1 MADKFSKETRSR
13 IMGSIKRR
21 SKLEDKVS
29 KALWKTGIRF
39 RKNDKSLY
47 GTPDISIKTFK
58 IVIFIDSCFWH
69 VCPEHFKMPK
79 SNTDFW
85 IKKVES
91 NIERDKRVT
100 EYYINKGWNLMR
112 VWEHELK
119 KDNFHTTIDKIAH
132 FIQTVKLNKRKV

>member
-29 KALWKTGIRF
+29 KALWKKGIRF
-39 RKNDKSLY
+39 RKNEKSLY

-79 SNTDFW
+79 SNLDFW
-85 IKKVES
+85 IKKVNS

-100 EYYINKGWNLMR
+100 DYYNKKGWNILR
-112 VWEHELK
+112 IWEHELK
-119 KDNFHTTIDKIAH
+119 KDNFNDTIDALAIH
-132 FIQTVKLNKRKV
+132 IQKSKDKKL